1 MIDQSSQFMAILTAV
16 GEAKQANAD
25 AMNIPWTFSQMGVG
39 DANGADPQPNRAQ
52 TKLINERRRAPLNQ
66 VKIDPKNTNVII
78 AEQVI
83 PENVGG
89 WWIREIGLYDADGDL
104 VAVANCAPSFKPE
117 LAQGSGKTQVVRI
130 NFIVSSAAN
139 VTLKID
145 PSVVLATRQYVDD
158 RIIEVLPP
166 TRKPG
171 SYTKVLI
178 DKRGVVIEGSN
189 PETLAD
195 NGIKDAYTKTQVN
208 DLLQVK
214 APLDSPVLTGTPKA
228 PTAPLTSNSQQL
240 ANTAFVQ
247 ALVASLISGAP
258 GALDTLKELADA
270 LGGDP
275 NFANTIINALSRK
288 VSREGDEMSGGLT
301 LGNGTDVSPS
311 LSFRDASGIGGFSLN
326 KGVLRYIGY
335 YGSQSKQLFSL
346 DFNSGNVANAR
357 GALWDVVT
365 YPPSTFWNTG
375 NFNPASKADA
385 AAVTAALATKADNA
399 TTLAGYRIGDAY
411 TKTQTAQLVENAI
424 TALVGSSPEALN
436 TLNELAAALG
446 NNPNFATAINEELAK
461 RVRNTGD
468 TMTGPLTLAGLTT
481 SSPSISFRSE
491 EGIGSLNVYRQRL
504 RYIGYY
510 GSESKEIFSADFA
523 TGDVFNGRGA
533 LWDVSKYP
541 PAQYLKVNQSLAS
554 GSNLHCGSGNSPYI
568 ASMTSETGSLEV
580 HNEANSAASAVML
593 FHRKGIFGAYF
604 GLDTDNQFKVG
615 GLSMG
620 ANAYTVWHSGNAPK
634 NTGSAAVTGWWR
646 CADTGLMR
654 MWGVTNSVGQDSAVA
669 VPLPMTFPN
678 AVFGVHFMQQAEM
691 KPSAVGNYG
700 VKDVTRQGFTL
711 VNGNDGVGPCYW
723 EAWGN

>member
-178 DKRGVVIEGSN
+178 DKRGVVVEGSN

-208 DLLQVK
+208 DLLQGK
-214 APLDSPVLTGTPKA
+214 AALDSPVLTGTPKA

-270 LGGDP
+270 LGGDA
-275 NFANTIINALSRK
+275 NFATTVLNALA
-288 VSREGDEMSGGLT
+288 G
-301 LGNGTDVSPS
+301 
-311 LSFRDASGIGGFSLN
+311 
-326 KGVLRYIGY
+326 
-335 YGSQSKQLFSL
+335 
-346 DFNSGNVANAR
+346 
-357 GALWDVVT
+357 
-365 YPPSTFWNTG
+365 
-375 NFNPASKADA
+375 KAD
-385 AAVTAALATKADNA
+385 KA
-399 TTLAGYRIGDAY
+399 TTLAGYNIGDALRVGVVSQQLPVVAAAMPAGSNTDHGWAIRIREAQGVGAAQRDQAY
-411 TKTQTAQLVENAI
+411 APRIAFHWGNTNLGDLSMSYSADLMWKGQRLWHEGNFDPSTKANSLDVTNALALKANKATTLGGYNITDAMTTQQTNTAIQAAI
-424 TALVGSSPEALN
+424 TALLGGAPGALD
-436 TLNELAAALG
+436 TLQELAAAMG
-446 NNPNFATAINEELAK
+446 GDANFATTVLNKLALK
-461 RVRNTGD
+461 ADISTSLRV
-468 TMTGPLTLAGLTT
+468 
-481 SSPSISFRSE
+481 
-491 EGIGSLNVYRQRL
+491 GSVSRQVPML
-504 RYIGYY
+504 
-510 GSESKEIFSADFA
+510 SASMPGGTD
-523 TGDVFNGRGA
+523 R
-533 LWDVSKYP
+533 
-541 PAQYLKVNQSLAS
+541 S
-554 GSNLHCGSGNSPYI
+554 GSGGAMQIREAQEVS
-568 ASMTSETGSLEV
+568 TSQTAFEWAPRV
-580 HNEANSAASAVML
+580 L
-593 FHRKGIFGAYF
+593 FH
-604 GLDTDNQFKVG
+604 
-615 GLSMG
+615 
-620 ANAYTVWHSGNAPK
+620 W
-634 NTGSAAVTGWWR
+634 
-646 CADTGLMR
+646 
-654 MWGVTNSVGQDSAVA
+654 
-669 VPLPMTFPN
+669 
-678 AVFGVHFMQQAEM
+678 
-691 KPSAVGNYG
+691 
-700 VKDVTRQGFTL
+700 QGFTAKDL
-711 VNGNDGVGPCYW
+711 AMSRFGELMWNGQKVWSGENFDPATKSNVVDVTSALSLKANQADVLGGFNAQVNGHIVLPKTLGGMIIQWFQGPVATAEAAVYPAFAFPLAFPNGCLFCGAFTRNNVDTQTADQIFQTVGWDRVTVKLFPQWFGTGAQGQVSPLVFAIGY
-723 EAWGN
+723 